1 MQTPPATFS
10 RSPRVQ
16 LMDTTLRDGEQ
27 TPDVAFSSDEKL
39 LIAER
44 LLEQVGVDRVEICSA
59 LVSPGEQASAARI
72 AGWARDRGR
81 LAQIEALGF
90 ADGSRSVEW
99 LRSAGL
105 TRMNLL
111 VKGSA
116 QHCELQLGMTQP
128 QHLGRIAQTLEAA
141 ARAGVELSGV
151 YLEDWSRGCQES
163 PAYVAA
169 LLERLQ
175 ALGVQR
181 VYLADTLGVLGPP
194 EVLRQV
200 RRVRRSFPELALEF
214 HAHNDYG
221 LATANCLAAVRAG
234 ACGLHVTVNGLGER
248 AGNACLAQVAVALRD
263 HAGASTGVNE
273 ARLFELS
280 QLVAGASGHAVA
292 HNAPLLGSSAFT
304 QTSGVHADGDAKAAL
319 YCSELNPERFARRRE
334 YALGKLSG
342 RASLGHHLRELGIEL
357 DPALSPAERD
367 DLFEK
372 LVEKL
377 LQRVVEQGDRKQRV
391 RPSDLQAWLAPTMLR

>member
-1 MQTPPATFS
+1 MQSHSAT
-10 RSPRVQ
+10 SPRARRVQ

-39 LIAER
+39 LIAQH

-59 LVSPGEQASAARI
+59 LVSRAEQATAARI
-72 AGWARDRGR
+72 ARWASDRGR
-81 LAQIEALGF
+81 LGQIEALGF

-111 VKGSA
+111 AKGSQ
-116 QHCELQLGMTQP
+116 QHCELQLGMKQA

-141 ARAGVELSGV
+141 TQAGLELSGV
-151 YLEDWSRGCQES
+151 YLEDWSQGCRDS

-169 LLERLQ
+169 MLE
-175 ALGVQR
+175 ALHGFGVRR
-181 VYLADTLGVLGPP
+181 VYLADTLGVLGPT

-200 RRVRRSFPELALEF
+200 RRVRRSFPELGFEF

-234 ACGLHVTVNGLGER
+234 ASGLHVTVNGLGER
-248 AGNACLAQVAVALRD
+248 AGNACLAQVAVALGD

-280 QLVAGASGHAVA
+280 QLVARASGHALG
-292 HNAPLLGSSAFT
+292 HNAPVVGSSVFT
-304 QTSGVHADGDAKAAL
+304 QTAGVHADGDAKAAL
-319 YCSELNPERFARRRE
+319 YCSGLKPERFARRRE

-342 RASLGHHLRELGIEL
+342 RASLGHHLRQLGIEL
-357 DPALSPAERD
+357 DPALSPAERSQ
-367 DLFEK
+367 
-372 LVEKL
+372 L
-377 LQRVVEQGDRKQRV
+377 LARLLAHVVEQGERKQRV
-391 RPSDLQAWLAPTMLR
+391 CPADLQAWLAPTMLR